1 MFCSPYMKGDN
12 CTFVYCKQFMDE
24 VYSLIQLSSREAL
37 IMKRTQMRSE
47 LTWQLSRLQ
56 SAKDDLDKMKN
67 VNQLKG
73 GYCSIE
79 KHYIC
84 FVKPSYHS

>member
-1 MFCSPYMKGDN
+1 
-12 CTFVYCKQFMDE
+12 
-24 VYSLIQLSSREAL
+24 
-37 IMKRTQMRSE
+37 MRSE

-73 GYCSIE
+73 EFCSIE
-79 KHYIC
+79 KHYSEMK
-84 FVKPSYHS
+84 FFLWSADFFFFE

>member
-1 MFCSPYMKGDN
+1 MNF
-12 CTFVYCKQFMDE
+12 
-24 VYSLIQLSSREAL
+24 YSLLQLSSREAL

-67 VNQLKG
+67 VNQLKSEF
-73 GYCSIE
+73 CSIE
-79 KHYIC
+79 KHYSEMK
-84 FVKPSYHS
+84 FFLWSADFFFFE